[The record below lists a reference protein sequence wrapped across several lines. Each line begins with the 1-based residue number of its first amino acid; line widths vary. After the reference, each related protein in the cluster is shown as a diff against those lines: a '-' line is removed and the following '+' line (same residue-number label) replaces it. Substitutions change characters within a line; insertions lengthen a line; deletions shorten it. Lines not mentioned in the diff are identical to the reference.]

1 MIVQS
6 MVSEIEFKGLMALPT
21 LATHPAWS
29 ATTSDPTVP
38 RMTIPVVYYFQ
49 FFYNS
54 DFMEGFSVAMTR
66 RRTTSD
72 CGWCTLQTRDRVRK
86 SPSPSLSVF
95 YNHGTSFV
103 AAYDSRA
110 TFKGTGLDGHT
121 TGRPAKELRLTDWN
135 CSAAAR
141 AGDKEKMW
149 TNERG
154 LVLAQRYM
162 QT

>member
-1 MIVQS
+1 
-6 MVSEIEFKGLMALPT
+6 MA
-21 LATHPAWS
+21 
-29 ATTSDPTVP
+29 
-38 RMTIPVVYYFQ
+38 M
-49 FFYNS
+49 
-54 DFMEGFSVAMTR
+54 MR
-66 RRTTSD
+66 RRTPSD

-103 AAYDSRA
+103 AAYGSRA